1 MGNPFKG
8 ITKIFKKIK
17 KAFKAITSFVGDA
30 FGFIIKPFG
39 NFETPDISA
48 DQQAQGVKITKS
60 GTNIA
65 LPVIY
70 GYRRVGGTI
79 IHVETNG
86 NSNQFLY
93 VVYAICEGE
102 IRGVSSIKLD
112 ENQLLPQAPN
122 NVYAPGTIYTSSSGR
137 YSGRVKFQIFNGTE
151 NQSQSSLANESA
163 SWNSSNHPRTLPGV
177 AYAAFRFEWKNSTQ
191 AEIDS
196 NPFGGGVPQIQFDV
210 YGKTVYDVSAH
221 TTGLD
226 LANDYADLSKTYYQ
240 SSENIPGTN
249 PANILLDFLMNPRY
263 GVGLKKEQID
273 AESFGIAA
281 RKYNQIVEYD
291 NSYSGQVLTC
301 NAIIDPEQKLIDNTK
316 ILVGGCRGI
325 LPYVD
330 GRYKLKVEDGG
341 NATDITSSTVT
352 VAFDVDN
359 YYITGAIS
367 LGGEA
372 KTTKYNN
379 VYVNY
384 IDPDRDFTSQQVV
397 YSEAGDKEVD
407 DDEDL
412 TGEFTFNTITNV
424 AIAKEMA
431 RMIYLKSRNQRT
443 IAFTGT
449 QEMLKIEPGDIIRIT
464 EPILNLALQTFRVVD
479 IKLGQT
485 GLVDITAI
493 EHDATDYPHVKGEQ
507 IEIPP
512 RTYVPDEYSGRP
524 LQRPIADPPLGIQP
538 PPPGDPED
546 SAGPDPGPPPPPP
559 YEPIDKPTITAFY
572 PSQYET
578 MYDPNGDKKFA
589 SYGRRYRNYQLDGEY
604 PPTFPITL
612 YDPTREGIT
621 TVPYTGYFNN
631 AVTIANP
638 NVRKMRLYH
647 MDDVQAGAYSD
658 ATRALIYV
666 NYPQEGSID
675 KFIVEAYDGLRR
687 VSSSYTYD
695 YGYPQH
701 HLLRSATEY
710 PNIPIGVSPNPAE
723 TRYVRYTST
732 NQMGLITLPLN
743 TSLTFKVRAIKTI
756 QGETQEYRI
765 GGDFT
770 RIGWNDEQQY
780 TLQERRLKDN
790 GLEGFINYINQ
801 TYGYQGGG
809 QQNLG
814 G

>member
-1 MGNPFKG
+1 MGFIKKPIKG
-8 ITKIFKKIK
+8 IIKGIK
-17 KAFKAITSFVGDA
+17 KAIKSITSFVGDA

-39 NFETPDISA
+39 NFETPDVSA
-48 DQQAQGVKITKS
+48 DQLAQGVKITKS

-65 LPVIY
+65 LPVVY

-86 NSNQFLY
+86 SSNQFLY

-102 IRGVSSIKLD
+102 IRGVGSIKLD

-122 NVYAPGTIYTSSSGR
+122 NVYAPGTVYTSSTGR
-137 YSGRVKFQIFNGTE
+137 YKGRVQFQIFNGSE
-151 NQSQSSLANESA
+151 NQSRSSLADGSA
-163 SWNSSNHPRTLPGV
+163 SWSGRQRTLPGV

-210 YGKTVYDVSAH
+210 YGKEVYDVATH
-221 TTGLD
+221 TTGSD
-226 LANDYADLSKTYYQ
+226 LANDYADLSKSYYQ

-281 RKYNQIVEYD
+281 RKYNQIVQYD
-291 NSYSGQVLTC
+291 DNYAGQVLTC
-301 NAIIDPEQKLIDNTK
+301 NIVINPEQKLIDNTK

-325 LPYVD
+325 MPYVD

-384 IDPDRDFTSQQVV
+384 IDPDRDFSSQQVV
-397 YSEAGDKEVD
+397 YSEAGDKAID

-464 EPILNLALQTFRVVD
+464 EPILNLTLQTFRVVD

-493 EHDATDYPHVKGEQ
+493 EHDATDYPHVQGEQ
-507 IEIPP
+507 IEVPP
-512 RTYVPDEYSGRP
+512 RVYLPDEYSGKP
-524 LQRPIADPPLGIQP
+524 LQRPIADPPVGIIP
-538 PPPGDPED
+538 PPPGNPED
-546 SAGPDPGPPPPPP
+546 SAGEIPAPTPPPP
-559 YEPIDKPTITAFY
+559 YEPIDKPTIDAFY
-572 PSQYET
+572 YSSVT
-578 MYDPNGDKKFA
+578 VTVDPTNL
-589 SYGRRYRNYQLDGEY
+589 YGRNSGTYHGIEQEY
-604 PPTFPITL
+604 PPTFPIL
-612 YDPTREGIT
+612 DYDTTRTGAASHG
-621 TVPYTGYFNN
+621 PYSKLFNN
-631 AVTIANP
+631 TVTLAQP
-638 NVRKMRLYH
+638 NVRPLTIYNL
-647 MDDVQAGAYSD
+647 DDVQAGSYTL
-658 ATRALIYV
+658 ATRCLMFI
-666 NYPQEGSID
+666 NFPQESSIE
-675 KFIVEAYDGLRR
+675 KILVEAYDGDNRI
-687 VSSSYTYD
+687 STSYNET
-695 YGYPQH
+695 YGYPQSH
-701 HLLRSATEY
+701 ILGSPYEIQ
-710 PNIPIGVSPNPAE
+710 NVPIGASLNPSE
-723 TRYVRYTST
+723 TRYARFSDKGENGT
-732 NQMGLITLPLN
+732 LILPLN
-743 TSLTFKVRAIKTI
+743 KNFTFKIRAIKHI
-756 QGETQEYRI
+756 QGEMQEYRI

-780 TLQERRLKDN
+780 ILKGVRLKDN

-801 TYGYQGGG
+801 TYGYAGAG